1 MHSCTCQ
8 LLAAAARQVRAGTQW
23 VRMHM
28 SCMVSIHL
36 SIYLWTMMD
45 VAAMQAAF
53 VFCMKKSEYKRS
65 RFTCMHSSPRRIA
78 RTVRSLVG
86 ACSTT
91 AAVTPAR
98 AYIGPLIGRSQL
110 DSRLPESLCLPRQI
124 GTYDDDDDDD
134 VDTLQV
140 MSYQCKA
147 GPIYTTPS
155 MAPPC
160 SISHPSQLASVPN
173 HRRIISS
180 SPH

>member
-1 MHSCTCQ
+1 MDNDGRCSNASSLCFFVSRSPNTNE
-8 LLAAAARQVRAGTQW
+8 AVSRA
-23 VRMHM
+23 
-28 SCMVSIHL
+28 SIHL
-36 SIYLWTMMD
+36 L
-45 VAAMQAAF
+45 VA
-53 VFCMKKSEYKRS
+53 S
-65 RFTCMHSSPRRIA
+65 H
-78 RTVRSLVG
+78 VRGTIPGWCVLNHR
-86 ACSTT
+86 CSNT
-91 AAVTPAR
+91 AR

-110 DSRLPESLCLPRQI
+110 DSRLPGPLCLPRQI

>member
-1 MHSCTCQ
+1 MYVPVAGSRSTSGPGWH
-8 LLAAAARQVRAGTQW
+8 VRSGGTHAH
-23 VRMHM
+23 VVYGIHP
-28 SCMVSIHL
+28 SIHP

-124 GTYDDDDDDD
+124 GTYDDDD

-147 GPIYTTPS
+147 GPIYTTPP

-160 SISHPSQLASVPN
+160 SVSHPSQLASVP
-173 HRRIISS
+173 SS